1 MNPTDYVL
9 YIDESYTSL
18 IKDPVDGFPLK
29 FLTMSGIILND
40 NSYDFIDQ
48 ELNSYK
54 LSVFGQT
61 DVILHT
67 AEVNAFSPASVSN
80 SGNQFFRDDIMLAR
94 PQYYAYTNPKK
105 FFEYHEKFKDILSKD
120 ILKGSLLSS
129 TINIKKYKNVY
140 LVDDNKVHNVVFSN
154 IVQMFAQ
161 FLYFKY
167 KETGSPVTG
176 KIIYE
181 DCSHISN
188 FYETYTKLLAVGN
201 ITLEPS
207 TFQQIK
213 GLSFV
218 DKENNSNGLQL
229 IDYVPSH
236 IGNKHMLDYRMKNDS
251 NFSQKQYDREIK
263 SLYIMKSIKSL
274 YYSGDMVNRDPRP
287 DIFGSKFWI

>member
-9 YIDESYTSL
+9 YVDESYTRL
-18 IKDPVDGFPLK
+18 PKDPIGGFPLK
-29 FLTMSGIILND
+29 FLTMSGIILNNAA
-40 NSYDFIDQ
+40 NSFVEQ

-54 LSVFGQT
+54 LSLFGRT

-67 AEVNAFSPASVSN
+67 AEVNAFSPASLSKP
-80 SGNQFFRDDIMLAR
+80 GNQSFRDQIILAR
-94 PQYYAYTNPKK
+94 PQYYEYNDPKN
-105 FFEYHEKFKDILSKD
+105 FLGYHEKIQDIFLND
-120 ILKGSLLSS
+120 ILKGTLLSS
-129 TINIKKYKNVY
+129 TININKYKDVY
-140 LVDDNKVHNVVFSN
+140 IVDDNRVHNVVFSN
-154 IVQMFAQ
+154 IIQMFAQ
-161 FLYFKY
+161 FLYFKG
-167 KETGSPVTG
+167 KEHSSPVTG

-218 DKENNSNGLQL
+218 DKEDNSNSLQL

-236 IGNKHMLDYRMKNDS
+236 IGNKHMLDYRLKNDS
-251 NFSQKQYDREIK
+251 NFSQAQYDKEYK
-263 SLYIMKSIKSL
+263 SLYIMKAIKSV
-274 YYSGDMVNRDPRP
+274 YYSGAMTNRDLRP
-287 DIFGSKFWI
+287 DIFGSNFWI